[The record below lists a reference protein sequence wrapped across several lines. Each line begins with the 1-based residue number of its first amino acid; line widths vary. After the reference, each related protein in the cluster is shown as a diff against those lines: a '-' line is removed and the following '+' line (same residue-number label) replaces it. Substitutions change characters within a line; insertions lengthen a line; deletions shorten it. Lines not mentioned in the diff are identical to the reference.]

1 MSCYPCQLITD
12 VFILFPARLGR
23 FLIHI
28 WDSILGRK
36 RQSFFLWWGLDT
48 SLLLLEIFGLAE
60 WYELGN
66 FLVKRNTRPL
76 TEAESALAATIFGS
90 ELIYRRIRIDEK
102 AYLGPKKYR
111 FCYVSFFTI
120 NSWGKMR
127 DDILIHELVHIWQYQ
142 QYGASYIPRA
152 LMAQRTPEGYNY
164 GGVNRLRE
172 TFNQQGNIRDFN
184 FEQQADIVADY
195 YRLHQNGQVRWGR
208 AEAPDLHYYTYF
220 VQQINPKLVQA

>member
-28 WDSILGRK
+28 WDSSLGRK
-36 RQSFFLWWGLDT
+36 RQYFFLWWVLDT
-48 SLLLLEIFGLAE
+48 SLLLLEMFGLAE

-76 TEAESALAATIFGS
+76 TEAERALAFTIFGS
-90 ELIYRRIRIDEK
+90 ELVYRRIRIDEK

-127 DDILIHELVHIWQYQ
+127 DDIFIHELVHIWQYQ

-164 GGVNRLRE
+164 GGVNRLRA
-172 TFNQQGNIRDFN
+172 TLNKQGNLLDFN

-195 YRLHQNGQVRWGR
+195 YRLNRNGRVRWGR
-208 AEAPDLHYYTYF
+208 AEASDLHYYTYF
-220 VQQINPKLVQA
+220 IRQINPNLVET